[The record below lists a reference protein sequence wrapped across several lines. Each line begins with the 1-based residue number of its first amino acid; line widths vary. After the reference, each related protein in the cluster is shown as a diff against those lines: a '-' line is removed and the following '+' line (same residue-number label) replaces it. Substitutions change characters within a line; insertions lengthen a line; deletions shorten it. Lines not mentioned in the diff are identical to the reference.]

1 MTVIG
6 RNRNQPALGTVLVV
20 DDDVGVREVLSH
32 YLTAAG
38 YAVCAASNGREAL
51 DLLDGGERPDLFV
64 LDLMMPVM
72 GGVELISALRAKPG
86 WAETPIIVLTGTK
99 GFSAAQLQVNAVLH
113 KPFNAVDVQAAVF
126 LARASKRSRE
136 GSGAV

>member
-1 MTVIG
+1 MTAIG
-6 RNRNQPALGTVLVV
+6 RTRNQPALGKVLVV
-20 DDDVGVREVLSH
+20 DDDVGVRDVLSA

-38 YAVCAASNGREAL
+38 YAVRAASNGREAL
-51 DLLDGGERPDLFV
+51 DLLDGGERPDLFL

-86 WAETPIIVLTGTK
+86 WAGNPIIVLTGTK
-99 GFSAAQLQVNAVLH
+99 GFSAAQLHVDAVLH

-126 LARASKRSRE
+126 LACASKRGRE
-136 GSGAV
+136 GSGAG